1 MKALICLALAPML
14 FGCGTSE
21 QPFDI
26 SSIQP
31 APQDGDCAKFAAQS
45 ANATAL
51 EGLGDDDA
59 QRRIFAQAYSD
70 CAKWKTDLAWKG
82 DPSQ

>member
-1 MKALICLALAPML
+1 ML

-26 SSIQP
+26 SSVQP

-45 ANATAL
+45 ADATAL
-51 EGLGDDDA
+51 EELGNDDA

-82 DPSQ
+82 DPAQ